1 MHISRFRLA
10 ARGGLGLSL
19 SAEQCRERAVKLG
32 RNFDGALDER
42 TRLSGTAMRVF
53 DNVDLSP

>member
-1 MHISRFRLA
+1 MRCVLARCALMHISRFRLA

-32 RNFDGALDER
+32 RNFDGALDEAPN
-42 TRLSGTAMRVF
+42 TGGSK
-53 DNVDLSP
+53 